1 MVNVTLQKRIAQS
14 AQLLTV
20 FMGDSITEGQ
30 YVSPPH
36 RWVDI
41 VSDELVKSYLDC
53 PVSLA
58 FVTRGVSGET
68 TRQGLER
75 FPADV
80 QSHSPDLVT
89 IQFGLND
96 CNCWAT
102 DFGLP
107 RVSEAAYRANLIE
120 MIDRSRQFGAQQ
132 IILAN
137 NHTTLRHK
145 PLPNGRTL
153 EDQRK
158 TYNLIV
164 AEVARD
170 TGVRFCDID
179 AEFAGLSRRELAGEL
194 VPYPDWL
201 HLSPSGHRRYA
212 STILPCVASRLREI
226 ARARGIKMSREKT
239 ASNERQIRN
248 G

>member
-1 MVNVTLQKRIAQS
+1 VTSEPKVLKP
-14 AQLLTV
+14 AQLLTVV

-41 VSDELVKSYLDC
+41 VSSELVKSYLDS
-53 PVSLA
+53 PLSVI

-75 FPADV
+75 FPSDLQA
-80 QSHSPDLVT
+80 HTPDLVT

-102 DFGLP
+102 DFSLP

-120 MIDRSRQFGAQQ
+120 MSERSRRFGAER
-132 IILAN
+132 IILSN
-137 NHTTLRHK
+137 NHQTLRHK
-145 PLPNGRTL
+145 PLLNGRTL

-164 AEVARD
+164 ANVAREM
-170 TGVRFCDID
+170 GVQFCDID
-179 AEFAGLSRRELAGEL
+179 AEFRDLSRRELEDEL
-194 VPYPDWL
+194 MPYPDWL
-201 HLSPSGHRRYA
+201 HLSISGHRRYA
-212 STILPCVASRLREI
+212 KKILPYVASGLREI
-226 ARARGIKMSREKT
+226 ASARGF
-239 ASNERQIRN
+239 
-248 G
+248 

>member
-1 MVNVTLQKRIAQS
+1 VKNPYIGRKPQK
-14 AQLLTV
+14 LLTVV

-41 VSDELVKSYLDC
+41 VSGELVKSYLDS
-53 PVSLA
+53 PLSLV

-80 QSHSPDLVT
+80 QSHTPDLVT

-120 MIDRSRQFGAQQ
+120 MIDRSRRFGAEK
-132 IILAN
+132 IILSN

-145 PLPNGRTL
+145 PLLNGRTL
-153 EDQRK
+153 EEQRK

-170 TGVRFCDID
+170 TGVQFCDID
-179 AEFAGLSRRELAGEL
+179 AEFTRLSRRELEGEL
-194 VPYPDWL
+194 LPYPDWL
-201 HLSPSGHRRYA
+201 HLSQSGHRRYA
-212 STILPCVASRLREI
+212 SKILPYVASGLRELAMTRGIERIERLRG
-226 ARARGIKMSREKT
+226 AA
-239 ASNERQIRN
+239 QQ
-248 G
+248 

>member
-1 MVNVTLQKRIAQS
+1 MPLQHKGRKPT
-14 AQLLTV
+14 QLLTVV

-30 YVSPPH
+30 FISPPH

-41 VSDELVKSYLDC
+41 VSSELVKSYLDS
-53 PVSLA
+53 SLNIV
-58 FVTRGVSGET
+58 FVTKGISGET

-120 MIDRSRQFGAQQ
+120 MIERCRRFGAEK
-132 IILAN
+132 IILSN
-137 NHTTLRHK
+137 NHPTLRQK
-145 PLPNGRTL
+145 PLLNGRTL

-158 TYNLIV
+158 IYNLIV
-164 AEVARD
+164 ADVARE
-170 TGVRFCDID
+170 TGAQFCDIKSEYVD
-179 AEFAGLSRRELAGEL
+179 LSRRELEGEL
-194 VPYPDWL
+194 LPYPDWL
-201 HLSPSGHRRYA
+201 HLSHSGHQRYA
-212 STILPCVASRLREI
+212 KKILPYVASGLSEI
-226 ARARGIKMSREKT
+226 AMARGL
-239 ASNERQIRN
+239 
-248 G
+248 

>member
-1 MVNVTLQKRIAQS
+1 MPLQHKGRKPT
-14 AQLLTV
+14 QLLTV
-20 FMGDSITEGQ
+20 VFMGHSITEGQ
-30 YVSPPH
+30 FISPPH

-41 VSDELVKSYLDC
+41 VSSELVKSYLDS
-53 PVSLA
+53 SLNIV
-58 FVTRGVSGET
+58 FVTKGISGET

-120 MIDRSRQFGAQQ
+120 MIERCRRFGAEK
-132 IILAN
+132 IILSN
-137 NHTTLRHK
+137 NHPTLRQK
-145 PLPNGRTL
+145 PLLNGRTL

-158 TYNLIV
+158 IYNLIV
-164 AEVARD
+164 ADVARE
-170 TGVRFCDID
+170 TGAQFCDIKSEYVD
-179 AEFAGLSRRELAGEL
+179 LSRRELEGEL
-194 VPYPDWL
+194 LPYPDWL
-201 HLSPSGHRRYA
+201 HLSHSGHQRYA
-212 STILPCVASRLREI
+212 KKILPYVASGFSEI
-226 ARARGIKMSREKT
+226 AMARGL
-239 ASNERQIRN
+239 
-248 G
+248 

>member
-1 MVNVTLQKRIAQS
+1 MPLQHKGRKPT
-14 AQLLTV
+14 QLLTVV

-30 YVSPPH
+30 FISPPH

-41 VSDELVKSYLDC
+41 VSSELVKSYLDS
-53 PVSLA
+53 SLNIV
-58 FVTRGVSGET
+58 FVTKGISGET

-120 MIDRSRQFGAQQ
+120 MIERCRRFGAEK
-132 IILAN
+132 IILSN
-137 NHTTLRHK
+137 NHPTLRQK
-145 PLPNGRTL
+145 PLLNGRTL

-158 TYNLIV
+158 IYNLIV
-164 AEVARD
+164 ADVARE
-170 TGVRFCDID
+170 TGAQFCDIESEYVD
-179 AEFAGLSRRELAGEL
+179 LSRRELEGEL
-194 VPYPDWL
+194 LPYPDWL
-201 HLSPSGHRRYA
+201 HLSHSGHQRYA
-212 STILPCVASRLREI
+212 KKILPYVASGFSEI
-226 ARARGIKMSREKT
+226 AMARGL
-239 ASNERQIRN
+239 
-248 G
+248 

>member
-1 MVNVTLQKRIAQS
+1 VKVPYVGRKPEK
-14 AQLLTV
+14 LLTVV

-41 VSDELVKSYLDC
+41 VSNEIVKSYLSS
-53 PVSLA
+53 PVSIV
-58 FVTRGVSGET
+58 FVTKGISGET

-80 QSHSPDLVT
+80 QSHTPDLVT

-120 MIDRSRQFGAQQ
+120 MIDRSRRFGAEK
-132 IILAN
+132 IILSN

-145 PLPNGRTL
+145 PLLNGRTL
-153 EDQRK
+153 EEQRR
-158 TYNLIV
+158 TYNAIV
-164 AEVARD
+164 ADVARE
-170 TGVRFCDID
+170 TNVQFCDIES
-179 AEFAGLSRRELAGEL
+179 EFTELLRRELEGEL
-194 VPYPDWL
+194 LPYPDWL
-201 HLSPSGHRRYA
+201 HLSRSGHQRYA
-212 STILPCVASRLREI
+212 KKILPYVATGISEI
-226 ARARGIKMSREKT
+226 AKARAF
-239 ASNERQIRN
+239 
-248 G
+248 

>member
-1 MVNVTLQKRIAQS
+1 VTVALAGRKPEKLI
-14 AQLLTV
+14 TVV

-30 YVSPPH
+30 YVSPPD

-41 VSDELVKSYLDC
+41 VANELVKSYLDSQLSI
-53 PVSLA
+53 V

-80 QSHSPDLVT
+80 QAHTPDLVT

-96 CNCWAT
+96 YNCWAT

-120 MIDRSRQFGAQQ
+120 MVDRSRRFGAEK
-132 IILAN
+132 IILSN

-145 PLPNGRTL
+145 PLLNGKTL
-153 EDQRK
+153 EEQRK
-158 TYNLIV
+158 VYNAIV
-164 AEVARD
+164 AGVAQETR
-170 TGVRFCDID
+170 VQFCDID
-179 AEFAGLSRRELAGEL
+179 SEFAGLARRELEGEL
-194 VPYPDWL
+194 LPYPDWL
-201 HLSPSGHRRYA
+201 HLSHSGHQRYA
-212 STILPCVASRLREI
+212 RKILPYVASELREI
-226 ARARGIKMSREKT
+226 AKARGF
-239 ASNERQIRN
+239 
-248 G
+248 